1 MMAIL
6 NNEEILSA
14 FADHSPKRIISLVPS
29 FSKTVYD
36 LTNGLHPL
44 GITKF
49 CIHPEVMFRSLP
61 KVGGTKKIDIEKV
74 KKLEPD
80 LVLANKEENVK
91 EQIEAI
97 GKFTTVWLSDIITIP
112 EMQEWIR
119 IYAQITGNAD
129 KGKVMI
135 HNIENI
141 LNGIKDKMKGKT
153 VVYLIWKDPWM
164 TVGHDTFIHS
174 MLSHIGLKNLFE
186 HHSRYPVISPEEIV
200 TLKPDYIFLSS
211 EPFPFKEKDVLEWQK
226 FFTESKVCH
235 VRGELFSWYGSYL
248 LEWNNHGLSILS

>member
-1 MMAIL
+1 MAIL
-6 NNEEILSA
+6 NNAEILAA
-14 FADHSPKRIISLVPS
+14 FADYPTKRVVSLVPS
-29 FSKTVYD
+29 FSKTVHD
-36 LTNGLHPL
+36 LTEGVQPV

-61 KVGGTKKIDIEKV
+61 RVGGTKKIDIEKV

-91 EQIEAI
+91 EQVEAI

-112 EMQEWIR
+112 EMLEWMSVC
-119 IYAQITGNAD
+119 AQITGNAY

-135 HNIENI
+135 QNIENI

-164 TVGHDTFIHS
+164 TVGHNTFIHS
-174 MLSHIGLKNLFE
+174 MLSHIGLKNLFKN
-186 HHSRYPVISPEEIV
+186 HSRYPVTSPEEIKN
-200 TLKPDYIFLSS
+200 LKPDFIFLSS
-211 EPFPFKEKDVLEWQK
+211 EPYPFKEKDVAEWQPY
-226 FFTESKVCH
+226 FPESKVCH
-235 VRGELFSWYGSYL
+235 VKGELFSWYGSYL
-248 LEWNNHGLSILS
+248 LEWEKVNIC